1 MFRNTGGTVIGGD
14 QYFRDKLDS
23 IFKGLLF
30 KLSACAVATA
40 MGLSHG
46 PVSRVC
52 VLLVCALMPFLSAES
67 KVYVPD
73 LQCIDATLVQTCDD
87 ILIGELIA
95 RLLCNIV
102 C

>member
-1 MFRNTGGTVIGGD
+1 
-14 QYFRDKLDS
+14 
-23 IFKGLLF
+23 
-30 KLSACAVATA
+30 

-52 VLLVCALMPFLSAES
+52 VLLVCALMPFLGAES
-67 KVYVPD
+67 KVYEPD